1 MIRIAVCDDN
11 SDFLKIAVSMIE
23 KWSEQRSIATQIFCF
38 DNGDDLIAKNS
49 VLRMDIII
57 LDIIMPLLN
66 GMQTAREIRQN
77 DTVVKII
84 FLTSSPEFALESY
97 DVKAQGYL
105 LKPVDCDKLNNLL
118 DDCSRHF
125 DVEPKNLVLKTDFG
139 YQKIYYRDIEY
150 VEAQNKNVIFH
161 MRSGKIVKSKEPLYS
176 FESKL
181 NDSEG
186 FFKCHRS
193 YIVYI
198 PNVDNFNM
206 SEINTKSGERVPIAR
221 GYGKTFQEA
230 YFTYMFQS

>member
-1 MIRIAVCDDN
+1 MQRRITEAH
-11 SDFLKIAVSMIE
+11 
-23 KWSEQRSIATQIFCF
+23 
-38 DNGDDLIAKNS
+38 LILIVTF
-49 VLRMDIII
+49 VLYM
-57 LDIIMPLLN
+57 
-66 GMQTAREIRQN
+66 
-77 DTVVKII
+77 
-84 FLTSSPEFALESY
+84 
-97 DVKAQGYL
+97 
-105 LKPVDCDKLNNLL
+105 
-118 DDCSRHF
+118 
-125 DVEPKNLVLKTDFG
+125 G
-139 YQKIYYRDIEY
+139 YQWLMQWIPI
-150 VEAQNKNVIFH
+150 KNVIFH